1 MWIYNGLL
9 SSDESI
15 KSKQAQVENMYERRA
30 DLVPQV
36 TAVVKKY
43 AEYEGW
49 VLTGIAGLR
58 SNATALENMAKQGDV
73 KSEAFWT
80 LLASTLGGMKII
92 SENYPVLKADTQF
105 TNLYTTLEGSENRIR
120 TAIMDYNDAIIPF
133 NTKVRT
139 FPTNLIANV
148 LWMGV
153 KNRITPAEDK
163 DIKAV
168 PDVEW
173 LLN

>member
-1 MWIYNGLL
+1 MWVYNGLL
-9 SSDESI
+9 SSNESI
-15 KSKQAQVENMYERRA
+15 KSLQAQVDNMYERRA

-36 TAVVKKY
+36 SAVVKKY
-43 AEYEGW
+43 AEYEWW

-73 KSEAFWT
+73 RSEAFGT
-80 LLASTLGGMKII
+80 LIASTLGGIKII
-92 SENYPVLKADTQF
+92 SENHPTLKADTQF
-105 TNLYTTLEGSENRIR
+105 TNLYTTLEWSENRIR
-120 TAIMDYNDAIIPF
+120 TAIMDYNNAIVPY
-133 NTKVRT
+133 NTKTRT
-139 FPTNLIANV
+139 FPTSLVANF
-148 LWMGV
+148 LWMGA
-153 KNRITPAEDK
+153 KDRITPAEGK